1 MSAKGSAI
9 KEVIKVA
16 KEAKAQVVDIRFT
29 DLFGTWQNES
39 TIYYSNSDCSG
50 EGEVMGS
57 DFDDAPDQIEINGN
71 RQ

>member
-29 DLFGTWQNES
+29 DL
-39 TIYYSNSDCSG
+39 
-50 EGEVMGS
+50 
-57 DFDDAPDQIEINGN
+57 
-71 RQ
+71 